1 MQKINILITGGLG
14 HIGSFLVPFFL
25 KKNFVKQIFIV
36 DNLTSERF
44 CSLFNLPKRH
54 KINFVQSDLLK
65 LDLKKKFT
73 NVDVIIHLA
82 ALTNAEESVGNA
94 KKYLKNNFFMTKK
107 VVEFANAS
115 KKN

>member
-44 CSLFNLPKRH
+44 CSLFNCKRH

-65 LDLKKKFT
+65 LDLKK
-73 NVDVIIHLA
+73 NSLMLMLSYIWLH
-82 ALTNAEESVGNA
+82 
-94 KKYLKNNFFMTKK
+94 
-107 VVEFANAS
+107 
-115 KKN
+115 